1 MQVPLFKRHRRS
13 TSLEVSISEAFSLS
27 TLALA
32 SKHRLL
38 RTFLPDATHEVT
50 VPYSFAL
57 LRDWLNPT
65 SRVVRPL

>member
-1 MQVPLFKRHRRS
+1 MPVSLFKRHRRS
-13 TSLEVSISEAFSLS
+13 TSLEIRISEAFTLS
-27 TLALA
+27 TLAPA
-32 SKHRLL
+32 SKRLLL

-50 VPYSFAL
+50 VPYSLTL